1 MARLARSLSAGV
13 LATVLLVAGCGDDDG
28 GGSAENL
35 GKDSPATTTAE
46 GGSTGTTTAAGAGG
60 CKLEGAT
67 TEAATQQV
75 VLDLNEFTIK
85 PSIEPKAGVV
95 TFVAENKGKD
105 PHELVIVKGESAEGL
120 PKDADG
126 GLEEDKLPEGGLI
139 GEIEPFPGG
148 QLCKGAFKLAA
159 GKYVLLCNIV
169 ETEPNGEKESH
180 LKEGM
185 HTPFAVS

>member
-1 MARLARSLSAGV
+1 M
-13 LATVLLVAGCGDDDG
+13 VLLVAGCGDDDG
-28 GGSAENL
+28 GATSENL
-35 GKDSPATTTAE
+35 TEGNATTSSAA
-46 GGSTGTTTAAGAGG
+46 TGTTAAGAPGE
-60 CKLEGAT
+60 CKLENGS
-67 TEAATQQV
+67 TEPATQQV

-95 TFVAENKGKD
+95 TFVAENKGKE
-105 PHELVIVKGESAEGL
+105 PHELMIVKGESADKL

-126 GLEEDKLPEGGLI
+126 GLDEDKLPEGGLI

-148 QLCKGAFKLAA
+148 QLCKGAFNLAA

-185 HTPFAVS
+185 HTPFTVS

>member
-1 MARLARSLSAGV
+1 MGV
-13 LATVLLVAGCGDDDG
+13 LAAALLVAGCGDDDG
-28 GGSAENL
+28 GATAENL
-35 GKDSPATTTAE
+35 GNEAAATSTTA
-46 GGSTGTTTAAGAGG
+46 GDSSTGTTTVAGAGG

-75 VLDLNEFTIK
+75 VLDLDEFTIK

-95 TFVAENKGKD
+95 TFVAENKGKE
-105 PHELVIVKGESAEGL
+105 PHELVIVKGENAEGL

-126 GLEEDKLPEGGLI
+126 ALDEDKLPEGDLI

-148 QLCKGAFKLAA
+148 QLCKGAFKLEA

-185 HTPFAVS
+185 HTPFSVS